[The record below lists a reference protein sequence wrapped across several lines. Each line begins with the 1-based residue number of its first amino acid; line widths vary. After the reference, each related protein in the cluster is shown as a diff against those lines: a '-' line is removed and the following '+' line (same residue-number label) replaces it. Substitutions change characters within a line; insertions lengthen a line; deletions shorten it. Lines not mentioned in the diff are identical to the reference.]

1 MGDMA
6 FNPSSMTSFSNI
18 LKDNHS
24 RVLVVDDLPDNS
36 FLIQAILIDE
46 GYEIQV
52 EDNGQSALN
61 SIQTHPPDLLI
72 LDVMMPHLDGYE
84 VTQKIRQNPDLPIFP
99 ILLITA
105 HDTPS
110 AVQGLDVGADDF
122 IRKPVEVAELLA
134 RVRSLLRLKHT
145 MDERDRIAR
154 QREDFVS
161 RLTHDLRTPLVA
173 GNRMLEL
180 ILQGH
185 FGEFS
190 PALKEVLATMAS
202 SNENL
207 LELVNNLL
215 QVYRFEAG
223 LYPLDFIR
231 VNFSIVIQEVVKQ
244 LQPLCQKKGLTLI
257 VEASDTPIF
266 LEGDRLELRRVITN
280 LVGNAIKFTQQ
291 GEIKIIAQ
299 DQTIGMTSPPSI
311 EIKIQDTGIGIAENL
326 QENLFERFRSGS
338 DASSESGL
346 GLHVTKYI
354 VEAHHG
360 TIDVQSVVGQGST
373 FRVTFPKYQPLSSH
387 QSLT

>member
-1 MGDMA
+1 MTP
-6 FNPSSMTSFSNI
+6 FSSI
-18 LKDNHS
+18 LRDKHS

-52 EDNGQSALN
+52 EDNGQAALK
-61 SIQTHPPDLLI
+61 SIRDNPPDLLI
-72 LDVMMPHLDGYE
+72 LDVMMPQMDGYE
-84 VTQKIRQNPDLPIFP
+84 VTRTIRQNPDLPIFP

-110 AVQGLDVGADDF
+110 AVKGLDVGADDF

-145 MDERDRIAR
+145 MDERDRIAS

-173 GNRMLEL
+173 SDRMLEL
-180 ILQGH
+180 ILDGH

-190 PALKEVLATMAS
+190 DSLKEVLATMAS

-215 QVYRFEAG
+215 QVYRFESG
-223 LYPLDFIR
+223 LYPLNFIQ
-231 VNFSIVIQEVVKQ
+231 VDLAAIINDVVKQ
-244 LQPLCQKKGLTLI
+244 LQPLCDKKGLTLS
-257 VEASDTPIF
+257 VETDASPIL
-266 LEGDRLELRRVITN
+266 LEGDRLELRRIITN
-280 LVGNAIKFTQQ
+280 LLGNAIKFTKAGHVNISTRSCSVQQ
-291 GEIKIIAQ
+291 NPATIIR
-299 DQTIGMTSPPSI
+299 
-311 EIKIQDTGIGIAENL
+311 IQDTGIGIAKE
-326 QENLFERFRSGS
+326 QQGQLFERFQPGSHQASG
-338 DASSESGL
+338 SGL

-360 TIDVQSVVGQGST
+360 KIEVQSNLGEGSIFT
-373 FRVTFPKYQPLSSH
+373 VTLPITQHL
-387 QSLT
+387 

>member
-1 MGDMA
+1 M
-6 FNPSSMTSFSNI
+6 PSFSNI
-18 LKDNHS
+18 LRDKHS

-36 FLIQAILIDE
+36 FLIQAILVDE

-52 EDNGQSALN
+52 EDNGISALE
-61 SIQTHPPDLLI
+61 SIESNPPDLLI
-72 LDVMMPHLDGYE
+72 LDVMMPGMDGYE
-84 VTQKIRQNPDLPIFP
+84 VTRKIRQNPDLPIFP

-110 AVQGLDVGADDF
+110 AVKGLDVGADDF

-145 MDERDRIAR
+145 MDERDRIAS

-173 GNRMLEL
+173 SDRMLEL

-190 PALKEVLATMAS
+190 SSLKEVLATMAS

-215 QVYRFEAG
+215 QVYRFESG
-223 LYPLDFIR
+223 HYPLDFTS
-231 VNFSIVIQEVVKQ
+231 VDLKTVIQEVVKQ
-244 LQPLCQKKGLTLI
+244 LQPLCDSKGLALS
-257 VEASDTPIF
+257 VDFDSAEMS

-280 LVGNAIKFTQQ
+280 LLGNAIKFTKQ
-291 GEIKIIAQ
+291 GEVKILVAETGMDQASALEVQIK
-299 DQTIGMTSPPSI
+299 
-311 EIKIQDTGIGIAENL
+311 DTGVGIAENL
-326 QENLFERFRSGS
+326 QEHLFERFRPGTHHSSG
-338 DASSESGL
+338 SGL

-354 VEAHHG
+354 VEAHQG
-360 TIDVQSVVGQGST
+360 QIGVDSWVGKGST
-373 FRVTFPKYQPLSSH
+373 FTVTLPVKQLTNELSS
-387 QSLT
+387 QPVTLG

>member
-1 MGDMA
+1 MT
-6 FNPSSMTSFSNI
+6 PLSSI
-18 LKDNHS
+18 LRDKHS

-52 EDNGQSALN
+52 ADNGRAALE
-61 SIQTHPPDLLI
+61 SIQSHPPDLLI
-72 LDVMMPHLDGYE
+72 LDVMMPQMDGYE
-84 VTQKIRQNPDLPIFP
+84 VTKMIRQNPDLPIFP

-110 AVQGLDVGADDF
+110 AVKGLDVGADDF

-145 MDERDRIAR
+145 MDERDRIAS

-173 GNRMLEL
+173 SDRMLDL

-190 PALKEVLATMAS
+190 GQLKEVLATMAS

-215 QVYRFEAG
+215 QVYRFESG
-223 LYPLDFIR
+223 LYPLNFIQ
-231 VNFSIVIQEVVKQ
+231 VDLAVVVHDVVKQ
-244 LQPLCQKKGLTLI
+244 LQPLCDGKGLILN
-257 VEASDTPIF
+257 VETDRES
-266 LEGDRLELRRVITN
+266 LVVEGDRLELRRVLTN
-280 LVGNAIKFTQQ
+280 LLGNAIKFTKAGRVDISVSSGQASS
-291 GEIKIIAQ
+291 EEESAFSSTVIRV
-299 DQTIGMTSPPSI
+299 
-311 EIKIQDTGIGIAENL
+311 QDTGIGIAVE
-326 QENLFERFRSGS
+326 QQKQLFERFQSGS
-338 DASSESGL
+338 HQSSGSGL

-360 TIDVQSVVGQGST
+360 TIKVESELEQGST
-373 FRVTFPKYQPLSSH
+373 FTVTMPVKQPS
-387 QSLT
+387 

>member
-1 MGDMA
+1 
-6 FNPSSMTSFSNI
+6 MTSFPNI
-18 LKDNHS
+18 LKENHS

-52 EDNGQSALN
+52 EDNGQAALD
-61 SIQTHPPDLLI
+61 SVQAHPPDLLI
-72 LDVMMPHLDGYE
+72 LDVMMPNLDGYE
-84 VTQKIRQNPDLPIFP
+84 VTRKIRQNPELPIFP

-173 GNRMLEL
+173 SDRMLEL

-190 PALKEVLATMAS
+190 ASLKEVLATMAS

-207 LELVNNLL
+207 LALVNNLL
-215 QVYRFEAG
+215 QVYRFESG
-223 LYPLDFIR
+223 LYPLNFIR
-231 VNFSIVIQEVVKQ
+231 VDLSLVIQEVVKQ
-244 LQPLCQKKGLTLI
+244 LQPLCQTKGLTLT
-257 VEASDTPIF
+257 VEASDVPIF

-280 LVGNAIKFTQQ
+280 LVGNAIKFTKQ
-291 GEIKIIAQ
+291 GGITVIAQ
-299 DQTIGMTSPPSI
+299 DLAMARLPLKSI
-311 EIKIQDTGIGIAENL
+311 QIQIRDTGIGIADAL

-360 TIDVQSVVGQGST
+360 AIDIQSSLGQGST
-373 FRVTFPKYQPLSSH
+373 FTVTLPKCQPQPTS
-387 QSLT
+387 

>member
-1 MGDMA
+1 MI
-6 FNPSSMTSFSNI
+6 PSPPFMTPFSSI
-18 LKDNHS
+18 LRDKHS

-52 EDNGQSALN
+52 EDNGLAALQSIKDN
-61 SIQTHPPDLLI
+61 PPDLLI
-72 LDVMMPHLDGYE
+72 LDVMMPHMDGYE
-84 VTQKIRQNPDLPIFP
+84 VTRAIRQNSDLPIFP

-145 MDERDRIAR
+145 MDERDRIAS

-173 GNRMLEL
+173 CDRMLEL
-180 ILQGH
+180 VLQGH

-190 PALKEVLATMAS
+190 EPLKEVLVTMAS

-215 QVYRFEAG
+215 QVYRFESG
-223 LYPLDFIR
+223 LYPLNFIQ
-231 VNFSIVIQEVVKQ
+231 VDLTSVIHDVVKQ
-244 LQPLCQKKGLTLI
+244 LQPLCEDKGLTL
-257 VEASDTPIF
+257 ALDSDSSQIT

-280 LVGNAIKFTQQ
+280 LLGNAIKFTKE
-291 GEIKIIAQ
+291 GEVKISVLHRSLYKSDPNAF
-299 DQTIGMTSPPSI
+299 I
-311 EIKIQDTGIGIAENL
+311 EIRIQDTGIGIAQKQ
-326 QENLFERFRSGS
+326 QEQLFERFQPGSHQASG
-338 DASSESGL
+338 SGL

-360 TIDVQSVVGQGST
+360 TIQVDSTIGQGST
-373 FRVTFPKYQPLSSH
+373 FTVRLPITQFP
-387 QSLT
+387 